1 MFWKP
6 QPLHMSAA
14 QILWIVVDDTP
25 EPDAGLASMLT
36 CSGLPFL
43 YFPYGPTSNWG
54 NAQRNAAL
62 MVVRALGRLGMMGPG
77 YFMDDD
83 SYISPWLFEPMFQV
97 SWIHS
102 RVYKSCRWACIAA
115 FARFCMHACVH
126 AHAPSSYVH
135 CVEFSPSRCL
145 SMHACV
151 HAHMHVHDMHTIMHV
166 CV

>member
-14 QILWIVVDDTP
+14 QILWIVIDDAP
-25 EPDAGLASMLT
+25 EPDQALASMLT
-36 CSGLPFL
+36 CADLPFL
-43 YFPYGPTSNWG
+43 YFPYGPTGNWG

-97 SWIHS
+97 
-102 RVYKSCRWACIAA
+102 
-115 FARFCMHACVH
+115 CV
-126 AHAPSSYVH
+126 
-135 CVEFSPSRCL
+135 
-145 SMHACV
+145 
-151 HAHMHVHDMHTIMHV
+151 
-166 CV
+166 

>member
-14 QILWIVVDDTP
+14 QILWIVVDDAP
-25 EPDAGLASMLT
+25 DPDASLASMLT
-36 CSGLPFL
+36 CADLPFL
-43 YFPYGPTSNWG
+43 YFPYGPTGTWG

-97 SWIHS
+97 
-102 RVYKSCRWACIAA
+102 RVVVDRMATANRMGILYMANV
-115 FARFCMHACVH
+115 CMPGCV
-126 AHAPSSYVH
+126 
-135 CVEFSPSRCL
+135 VE
-145 SMHACV
+145 
-151 HAHMHVHDMHTIMHV
+151 
-166 CV
+166 